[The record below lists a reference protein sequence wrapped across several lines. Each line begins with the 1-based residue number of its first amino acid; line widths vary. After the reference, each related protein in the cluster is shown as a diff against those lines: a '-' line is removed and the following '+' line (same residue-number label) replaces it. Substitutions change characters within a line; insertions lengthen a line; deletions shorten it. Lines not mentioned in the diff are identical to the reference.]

1 MSAHLRVAMYSRSG
15 ASGPSP
21 SSDAERIS
29 DESENFKTDDF
40 PLSVINE
47 YLPQLSIFSAL
58 SRRKHS
64 PEPPNLAKADTGVS
78 VSASSSAYTG
88 TTFAPRASSM
98 NSDFEGV
105 ILKAK
110 KKRPD
115 KRPPKV

>member
-1 MSAHLRVAMYSRSG
+1 MSV
-15 ASGPSP
+15 
-21 SSDAERIS
+21 
-29 DESENFKTDDF
+29 KTAVGLQ
-40 PLSVINE
+40 PINE
-47 YLPQLSIFSAL
+47 YLPQLSTFSAL
-58 SRRKHS
+58 SSRKHS
-64 PEPPNLAKADTGVS
+64 PDPPNLANADTGVS

-88 TTFAPRASSM
+88 TTFAPRASPM